1 MRGTQYEPEPSM
13 SEPRADDLDL
23 IAEFKA
29 GSESAARELFDKY
42 CERLMKLA
50 RRRIGHRMTS
60 RIDPEDVL
68 QSAFRTFFNRVR
80 NDEFEFHQEDD
91 LFKLLVRLTVHKTLR
106 QIAYHR
112 AQKRN
117 PELEAGQGSEAHE
130 ILQQIT
136 AGEPPPEVEVAL
148 IEEFEKFMGQLQ
160 PFDREVLGMKLQGFS
175 TVEIA
180 EKLGSYDRKIRRVL
194 ERIQET
200 AHGQSG

>member
-1 MRGTQYEPEPSM
+1 M
-13 SEPRADDLDL
+13 SQPHDDRDL
-23 IAEFKA
+23 ISEFKA

-50 RRRIGHRMTS
+50 RRRIGHRMAS

-80 NDEFEFHQEDD
+80 NDEFTFEQEDD

-106 QIAYHR
+106 QIAHHR

-117 PELEAGQGSEAHE
+117 PELEAAQGSDAQEM
-130 ILQQIT
+130 LQQIS
-136 AGEPPPEVEVAL
+136 AAEPGPEVEVAL
-148 IEEFEKFMGQLQ
+148 IEEFENFMRQLQ
-160 PFDREVLGMKLQGFS
+160 PLDREVLGLKLQGYS

-194 ERIQET
+194 ERIEEVAQSQ
-200 AHGQSG
+200 ASQSGA